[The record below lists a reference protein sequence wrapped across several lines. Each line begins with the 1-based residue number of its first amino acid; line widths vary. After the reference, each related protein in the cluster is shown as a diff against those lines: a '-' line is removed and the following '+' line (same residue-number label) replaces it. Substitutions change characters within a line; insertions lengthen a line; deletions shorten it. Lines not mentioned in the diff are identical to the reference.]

1 MLTLVFCPVRL
12 QHLKKQG
19 RCELHKREPPE
30 GEEDTFEFTE
40 EEQEE
45 GPEVLATLEGDGE
58 VAGGAAWSPLFSSS
72 AEQAKYQV
80 GKRTL
85 WDMAVVLSK
94 GAGVYMLTA
103 E

>member
-1 MLTLVFCPVRL
+1 VIIFLFPSCRL

-45 GPEVLATLEGDGE
+45 GPEVLASLEGDGE

-80 GKRTL
+80 GKECSYQCIST
-85 WDMAVVLSK
+85 M
-94 GAGVYMLTA
+94 
-103 E
+103 